1 MPHWNSPRDS
11 FELRCPT
18 AKLRQPRTRPKEPHM
33 GPGGPRKRLQDGV
46 GRVSRRLQEG
56 SGATCRA
63 NGGRHLDPRGRQDG
77 PKRASRRPEK
87 RFPESPKRPM
97 APVPVYVPRLSPFCE
112 ASAWAAPPP
121 IKRSEENRLA
131 WIERSAE
138 DRLVFCPPVR
148 LLKIRSGPFWAVE

>member
-1 MPHWNSPRDS
+1 MPHWNSQRDS

-63 NGGRHLDPRGRQDG
+63 NGGRHLVPRGRQDG

-87 RFPESPKRPM
+87 GFQRAQRGPWRLFPLMCLDCPPFARRLLGPRRLRSNGPKKI
-97 APVPVYVPRLSPFCE
+97 VWHGSNGPRKTVWF
-112 ASAWAAPPP
+112 
-121 IKRSEENRLA
+121 
-131 WIERSAE
+131 
-138 DRLVFCPPVR
+138 FPPVR